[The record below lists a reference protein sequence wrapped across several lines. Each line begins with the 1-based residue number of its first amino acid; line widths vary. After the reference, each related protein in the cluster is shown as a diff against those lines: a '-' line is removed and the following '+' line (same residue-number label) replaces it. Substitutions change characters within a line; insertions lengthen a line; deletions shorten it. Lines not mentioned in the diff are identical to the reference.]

1 MYRAILIAAMIG
13 VWGMPAPIAGQQ
25 KRVELRRLAVDC
37 LTIKRG
43 PRLLGAIVSRDGE
56 GVVTIAV
63 RRAWLEK
70 TAPAFYQEQQQR
82 EADAWQKAESE
93 LPRRIEKWI
102 EERPEDENLVFFLK
116 GELTRLKQGEKEPA
130 DGEET
135 TVAQFL
141 LISVPGKRI
150 RVVRRQDAGRRQI
163 ALVAWRENVKDV
175 EERSALDL
183 SRELQQREIDPAEEQ
198 VDLSDRLTGLPD
210 DEEQW
215 AARQAI
221 IEYGYDRRLDFQGH
235 GDTLFR
241 TGQGVDAPDVSQLL
255 SGLLKSPLSG
265 GLEELLGGT
274 AKNKPKPGREFDS
287 AKKIAEA
294 GDIRGFRVTR
304 VAHDLVKQEVSVES
318 RFLARMPKGDWRTL
332 WTYVEKADAGKERP
346 GLQER
351 IAADPRAKQALAL
364 LDAVGGDGGAMAL
377 RIAAATMEAQQQADS
392 KFFTFRR
399 RYDGR
404 TDGPPLRG
412 GVVK

>member
-1 MYRAILIAAMIG
+1 M
-13 VWGMPAPIAGQQ
+13 
-25 KRVELRRLAVDC
+25 
-37 LTIKRG
+37 
-43 PRLLGAIVSRDGE
+43 LGAIVSRDAE

-70 TAPAFYQEQQQR
+70 TAPAFYAEQQQR
-82 EADAWQKAESE
+82 ETNAWQKAESE

-116 GELTRLKQGEKEPA
+116 QELTRLKQAEKEPA
-130 DGEET
+130 DGEEA
-135 TVAQFL
+135 AQFM
-141 LISVPGKRI
+141 LISVPAKRI
-150 RVVRRQDAGRRQI
+150 RVVRRQEAGRRQL
-163 ALVAWRENVKDV
+163 ALVAWRENLDDV
-175 EERSALDL
+175 EERPALEL
-183 SRELQQREIDPAEEQ
+183 SRELQQKEIDPAEEQ

-210 DEEQW
+210 DHEQW
-215 AARQAI
+215 AARQAL

-235 GDTLFR
+235 GDALFR

-255 SGLLKSPLSG
+255 GGLLKSPLSG

-274 AKNKPKPGREFDS
+274 AK
-287 AKKIAEA
+287 
-294 GDIRGFRVTR
+294 
-304 VAHDLVKQEVSVES
+304 KQVSVES
-318 RFLARMPKGDWRTL
+318 RFVARMPKGDWRTI
-332 WTYVEKADAGKERP
+332 WTYVETADARKERP

-364 LDAVGGDGGAMAL
+364 VDAVGGESGAMAL
-377 RIAAATMEAQQQADS
+377 KVAAATMEAQQHADS

-412 GVVK
+412 AVAK

>member
-1 MYRAILIAAMIG
+1 MVRAILIAAMIG
-13 VWGMPAPIAGQQ
+13 LWGMQAPVAAQQ

-43 PRLLGAIVSRDGE
+43 PRLLGAIVSRDAE

-70 TAPAFYQEQQQR
+70 TAPAFYAEQQQR
-82 EADAWQKAESE
+82 ETNAWQKAESE

-116 GELTRLKQGEKEPA
+116 QELTRLKQAEKEPA
-130 DGEET
+130 DGEEA
-135 TVAQFL
+135 AQFM
-141 LISVPGKRI
+141 LISVPAKRI
-150 RVVRRQDAGRRQI
+150 RVVRRQEAGRRQL
-163 ALVAWRENVKDV
+163 ALVAWRENLDDV
-175 EERSALDL
+175 EERPALEL
-183 SRELQQREIDPAEEQ
+183 SRELQQKEIDPAEEQ

-210 DEEQW
+210 DHEQW
-215 AARQAI
+215 AARQAL

-235 GDTLFR
+235 GDALFR

-255 SGLLKSPLSG
+255 GGLLKSPLSG

-274 AKNKPKPGREFDS
+274 AKKQPKPAREFDS

-304 VAHDLVKQEVSVES
+304 VAHDLVKQRVSVES
-318 RFLARMPKGDWRTL
+318 RFVARMPKGDWRTI
-332 WTYVEKADAGKERP
+332 WTYVETADARKERP

-364 LDAVGGDGGAMAL
+364 VDAVGGESGAMAL
-377 RIAAATMEAQQQADS
+377 KVAAATMEAQQHADS

-412 GVVK
+412 AVAK